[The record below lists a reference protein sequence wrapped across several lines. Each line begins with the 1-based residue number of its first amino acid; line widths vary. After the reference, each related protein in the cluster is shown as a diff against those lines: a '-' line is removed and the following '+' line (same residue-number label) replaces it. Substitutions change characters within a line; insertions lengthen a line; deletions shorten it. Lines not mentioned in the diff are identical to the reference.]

1 MSHRSELQP
10 ILTKEACPPAGPY
23 VQSPFSFTSE
33 APSIAN
39 FFPSQSQALL
49 TPHALYISGQLPA
62 ASDGSLPSGTIAQ
75 KTKLCITN
83 LKAIL
88 SAAGSDV
95 SRVVKTTVFLT
106 DMANFAEM
114 NGEYE
119 KHFGVN
125 GAPKPAR
132 SCVAVKEL
140 PKGVEVEIECVALPG
155 SGGAGEGKEEEEAAR
170 RVMEH

>member
-1 MSHRSELQP
+1 MGY
-10 ILTKEACPPAGPY
+10 K
-23 VQSPFSFTSE
+23 TS
-33 APSIAN
+33 
-39 FFPSQSQALL
+39 
-49 TPHALYISGQLPA
+49 
-62 ASDGSLPSGTIAQ
+62 
-75 KTKLCITN
+75 LCIAN

-88 SAAGSDV
+88 SAAGSDI

-106 DMANFAEM
+106 DMKNFAEV

-132 SCVAVKEL
+132 SCVAVHQL

-155 SGGAGEGKEEEEAAR
+155 GGGAGHSEEEIER
-170 RVMEH
+170 RVAG